1 MTNIEFYFNR
11 KTTKPPPT
19 IKKWQEN
26 LSRERLGK
34 KTRNTKLQKS
44 QTNTHKKDLYMP
56 PYTHNHSC
64 NAWETSPQ
72 WRRQRW
78 SEMAMTVNAARFDR
92 GRTREREREWGR
104 NHILCQTIPI
114 VSLSIFGKKYWWVF
128 INASRTTHT
137 AVTLVSF
144 GVEKRLLVV
153 SLESNISLSF
163 WPHSVTYSLDRQNKK
178 CLVVDSFPSIHH
190 ILFDNTIMHSII
202 DSMWFIPL
210 KLIACLRVCVCMCV
224 PPPICTIDTIFCSF
238 LLFAFLSSTRMEYAE
253 KP

>member
-92 GRTREREREWGR
+92 GRTRERESGAETTFYAKLFQLCRCLFLGR
-104 NHILCQTIPI
+104 N
-114 VSLSIFGKKYWWVF
+114 
-128 INASRTTHT
+128 
-137 AVTLVSF
+137 
-144 GVEKRLLVV
+144 
-153 SLESNISLSF
+153 
-163 WPHSVTYSLDRQNKK
+163 
-178 CLVVDSFPSIHH
+178 
-190 ILFDNTIMHSII
+190 I
-202 DSMWFIPL
+202 DG
-210 KLIACLRVCVCMCV
+210 
-224 PPPICTIDTIFCSF
+224 F
-238 LLFAFLSSTRMEYAE
+238 LLTHREPHTQPLRLSHLGW
-253 KP
+253 KNGC